1 MSSELEIQQLV
12 EAATKSVHALRESQ
26 ESAIAEQKKHGTLLA
41 DTQEKQAKIE
51 QDIAVMLGVI
61 DEIKKA
67 QLAQAEAKQN
77 GGLSAQEVEAK
88 TALHKFICKQALTDR
103 EQKALNTLN
112 NNDGGFLTTADTSG
126 RIISRLR
133 DFSPMRRYANVK
145 TTGKSRLTGIINNGR
160 NAYSWGAQGAT
171 VGESSTKQFGEYQID
186 VKKLIAY
193 PKATEEMLEDA
204 DYDIEALIIDD
215 ATMGFAEG
223 ESYGFLLGNGVLQ
236 PRGLMTVPTAYTGD
250 NTRAWGTV
258 QKFKTGVNG
267 AFAATPNGGDVF
279 IEAAM
284 SLRSAY
290 RSGAIWAM
298 NRFTL
303 AAAMKLKDSDGNYI
317 WQPTWNLQDAPF
329 GTICGIAIAPDF
341 DHMADIATNSLSI
354 AVGDLNQ
361 AYQIVDKRGISVVR
375 DNITSPGNVNW
386 YISKRT
392 GGDVVNSEA
401 VRFIEFKA

>member
-1 MSSELEIQQLV
+1 
-12 EAATKSVHALRESQ
+12 
-26 ESAIAEQKKHGTLLA
+26 
-41 DTQEKQAKIE
+41 
-51 QDIAVMLGVI
+51 
-61 DEIKKA
+61 
-67 QLAQAEAKQN
+67 
-77 GGLSAQEVEAK
+77 
-88 TALHKFICKQALTDR
+88 
-103 EQKALNTLN
+103 
-112 NNDGGFLTTADTSG
+112 
-126 RIISRLR
+126 
-133 DFSPMRRYANVK
+133 
-145 TTGKSRLTGIINNGR
+145 
-160 NAYSWGAQGAT
+160 
-171 VGESSTKQFGEYQID
+171 
-186 VKKLIAY
+186 
-193 PKATEEMLEDA
+193 
-204 DYDIEALIIDD
+204 
-215 ATMGFAEG
+215 
-223 ESYGFLLGNGVLQ
+223 
-236 PRGLMTVPTAYTGD
+236 MTVPTAYTGD

>member
-1 MSSELEIQQLV
+1 MSTELEIQQLV
-12 EAATKSVHALRESQ
+12 ESATKSVHALRESQ
-26 ESAIAEQKKHGTLLA
+26 DSAIAEQKKHGQILA

-51 QDIAVMLGVI
+51 ADIGALIGAI
-61 DEIKKA
+61 DEVKKA

-77 GGLSAQEVEAK
+77 GGLSAHEIEAK
-88 TALHKFICKQALTDR
+88 NALFKTLRKQSLSDS
-103 EQKALNTLN
+103 EQKALSTLTN
-112 NNDGGFLTTADTSG
+112 PDGGYLTSADMTG
-126 RIISRLR
+126 RIIARLQ

-145 TTGKSRLTGIINNGR
+145 TTSKSRVTGIINNGR
-160 NAYSWGAQGAT
+160 NAYSWGAQAASVT
-171 VGESSTKQFGEYQID
+171 NSDTKQFGEYQID
-186 VKKLIAY
+186 VKKLLAY
-193 PKATEEMLEDA
+193 PKATEEMLEDG
-204 DYDIEALIIDD
+204 DYDIEALIMDD

-223 ESYGFLLGNGVLQ
+223 EAYGFLLGNGVLQ

-267 AFAATPNGGDVF
+267 AFAATPNGGDIF

-290 RSGAIWAM
+290 RTGAVWAM

-303 AAAMKLKDSDGNYI
+303 ATAMKLKDSEGNYI

-329 GTICGIAIAPDF
+329 GTICGIPVAPDF
-341 DHMADIATNSLSI
+341 DHLADVATNSLSI
-354 AVGDLNQ
+354 VVGNLNQ
-361 AYQIVDKRGISVVR
+361 AYQIVDKRGISVIR

-392 GGDVVNSEA
+392 GGDLVNSEA

>member
-88 TALHKFICKQALTDR
+88 TALHKFICKQALTDS

-341 DHMADIATNSLSI
+341 DHMADIANNSLSI

-392 GGDVVNSEA
+392 GGDVVNSES

>member
-1 MSSELEIQQLV
+1 MSDDIKKLIDDV
-12 EAATKSVHALRESQ
+12 NKSVVDLRTNTETQIAEVKKFGQSSADTAEKLANQ
-26 ESAIAEQKKHGTLLA
+26 EKDIASLIGTMTEIKNAQLAMAEAKRNEGGMTAEQKN
-41 DTQEKQAKIE
+41 AKE
-51 QDIAVMLGVI
+51 AF
-61 DEIKKA
+61 IKF
-67 QLAQAEAKQN
+67 
-77 GGLSAQEVEAK
+77 VR
-88 TALHKFICKQALTDR
+88 KQALTEV
-103 EQKALNTLN
+103 EQKALSTLTN
-112 NNDGGFLTTADTSG
+112 PDGGFLTTPDTSG
-126 RIISRLR
+126 RIIARLH
-133 DFSPMRRYANVK
+133 DMSPMRQYANVR
-145 TTGKSRLTGIINNGR
+145 TTSKSRVTGIVNNGR
-160 NAYSWGAQGAT
+160 NAYSWGAQAGT
-171 VGESSTKQFGEYQID
+171 VSNSTTKQFGEYQID

-223 ESYGFLLGNGVLQ
+223 EAYGFLLGDGILQ
-236 PRGLMTVPTAYTGD
+236 PRGLMTVATAYTGD
-250 NTRAWGTV
+250 NVRAWGTV

-284 SLRSAY
+284 SLRSQY
-290 RSGAIWAM
+290 RAKAIMGM

-303 AAAMKLKDSDGNYI
+303 AAAMKLKDSEGNYI
-317 WQPTWNLQDAPF
+317 WQPTWNLTDSPF
-329 GTICGIAIAPDF
+329 GMICGVKVAPDF
-341 DHMADIATNSLSI
+341 DHLADIATGSLSVI
-354 AVGDLNQ
+354 VGDLNQ

-401 VRFIEFKA
+401 VRFIEFAA

>member
-88 TALHKFICKQALTDR
+88 TALHKFICKQALTDS

-392 GGDVVNSEA
+392 GGGVVNSEA

>member
-61 DEIKKA
+61 DEIKKS

-88 TALHKFICKQALTDR
+88 TALHKFICKQALTDS

>member
-88 TALHKFICKQALTDR
+88 TALHKFICKQALTDS

-341 DHMADIATNSLSI
+341 DHMADIANNSLSI

>member
-1 MSSELEIQQLV
+1 MSTELEIQQLV
-12 EAATKSVHALRESQ
+12 ETATKSVHALRESQ

-51 QDIAVMLGVI
+51 QDIAAMLGAI
-61 DEIKKA
+61 DEVKKA

-77 GGLSAQEVEAK
+77 GGLSAQEIEAK
-88 TALHKFICKQALTDR
+88 NALHKFMRKQQLNDA
-103 EQKALNTLN
+103 EQKALNTLTN
-112 NNDGGFLTTADTSG
+112 PDGGFLTTADTSG
-126 RIISRLR
+126 RIIARLQ
-133 DFSPMRRYANVK
+133 DYSPMRRYANVK

-160 NAYSWGAQGAT
+160 NAYSWGAQSAT
-171 VGESSTKQFGEYQID
+171 VSESSTKQFGEYQID

-204 DYDIEALIIDD
+204 DYDIEALILED

-236 PRGLMTVPTAYTGD
+236 PRGLMTVATAYTGD

-303 AAAMKLKDSDGNYI
+303 AAAMKLKDSDGRYI
-317 WQPTWNLQDAPF
+317 WQPSWNMQDAPF
-329 GTICGIAIAPDF
+329 GTICGIPVAPDF

-354 AVGDLNQ
+354 VVGNLNQ

-375 DNITSPGNVNW
+375 DNITSPGDVNL

>member
-1 MSSELEIQQLV
+1 MSDDIKKLIDDV
-12 EAATKSVHALRESQ
+12 NKSVVDLRTNTETQIAEVKKFGQSSADTAEKLANQ
-26 ESAIAEQKKHGTLLA
+26 EKDIASLIGTMTEIKNAQLAMAEAKRNEGGMTAEQKN
-41 DTQEKQAKIE
+41 AKE
-51 QDIAVMLGVI
+51 AF
-61 DEIKKA
+61 IKF
-67 QLAQAEAKQN
+67 
-77 GGLSAQEVEAK
+77 VR
-88 TALHKFICKQALTDR
+88 KQALTEV
-103 EQKALNTLN
+103 EQKALSTLTN
-112 NNDGGFLTTADTSG
+112 PDGGFLTTPDTSG
-126 RIISRLR
+126 RIIARLH
-133 DFSPMRRYANVK
+133 DMSPMRQYANVR
-145 TTGKSRLTGIINNGR
+145 TTSKSRVTGIVNNGR
-160 NAYSWGAQGAT
+160 NAYSWGAQAGT
-171 VGESSTKQFGEYQID
+171 VSNSTTKQFGEYQID

-223 ESYGFLLGNGVLQ
+223 EAYGFLLGDGILQ
-236 PRGLMTVPTAYTGD
+236 PRGLMTVATAYTGD
-250 NTRAWGTV
+250 NVRAWGTV

-284 SLRSAY
+284 SLRSQY
-290 RSGAIWAM
+290 RAKAIMGM

-303 AAAMKLKDSDGNYI
+303 AAAMKLKDSEGNYI
-317 WQPTWNLQDAPF
+317 WQPTWNLTDSPF
-329 GTICGIAIAPDF
+329 GMICGVKVAPDF
-341 DHMADIATNSLSI
+341 DHLADIATGSLSVI
-354 AVGDLNQ
+354 VGDINQ

-401 VRFIEFKA
+401 VRFIEFAA

>member
-88 TALHKFICKQALTDR
+88 TALHKFICKQALTDS

-250 NTRAWGTV
+250 KTRAWGTV

>member
-88 TALHKFICKQALTDR
+88 TALHKFICKQALTDS

-171 VGESSTKQFGEYQID
+171 VGESSTKKFGEYQID

-341 DHMADIATNSLSI
+341 DHMADIANNSLSI

>member
-1 MSSELEIQQLV
+1 MSDDIKKLIDDV
-12 EAATKSVHALRESQ
+12 NKSVVDLRTNTETQIAEVKKFGQSSADTAEKLANQ
-26 ESAIAEQKKHGTLLA
+26 EKDIASLIGTMTEIKNAQLAMAEAKRNEGGMTAEQKN
-41 DTQEKQAKIE
+41 AKE
-51 QDIAVMLGVI
+51 AF
-61 DEIKKA
+61 IKF
-67 QLAQAEAKQN
+67 
-77 GGLSAQEVEAK
+77 VR
-88 TALHKFICKQALTDR
+88 KQALTEV
-103 EQKALNTLN
+103 EQKALSTLTN
-112 NNDGGFLTTADTSG
+112 PDGGFLTTPDTSG
-126 RIISRLR
+126 RIIARLH
-133 DFSPMRRYANVK
+133 DMSPMRQYANVR
-145 TTGKSRLTGIINNGR
+145 TTSKSRVTGIVNNGR
-160 NAYSWGAQGAT
+160 NAYSWGAQAGT
-171 VGESSTKQFGEYQID
+171 VSNSTTKQFGEYQID

-223 ESYGFLLGNGVLQ
+223 EAYGFLLGDGILQ
-236 PRGLMTVPTAYTGD
+236 PRGLMTVATAYTGD
-250 NTRAWGTV
+250 NVRAWGTV

-284 SLRSAY
+284 SLRSQY
-290 RSGAIWAM
+290 RAKAIMGM

-303 AAAMKLKDSDGNYI
+303 AAAMKLKDSEGNYI
-317 WQPTWNLQDAPF
+317 WQPTWNLTDSPF
-329 GTICGIAIAPDF
+329 GMICGVKVAPDF
-341 DHMADIATNSLSI
+341 DHLADIATGSLSVI
-354 AVGDLNQ
+354 VGDINQ

>member
-88 TALHKFICKQALTDR
+88 TALHKFICKQALTDS

>member
-1 MSSELEIQQLV
+1 M
-12 EAATKSVHALRESQ
+12 R
-26 ESAIAEQKKHGTLLA
+26 
-41 DTQEKQAKIE
+41 
-51 QDIAVMLGVI
+51 
-61 DEIKKA
+61 
-67 QLAQAEAKQN
+67 
-77 GGLSAQEVEAK
+77 
-88 TALHKFICKQALTDR
+88 KQALTDS
-103 EQKALNTLN
+103 EQKALNTLSN
-112 NNDGGFLTTADTSG
+112 PDGGFLTTADTSG

>member
-12 EAATKSVHALRESQ
+12 ESATKSVHALRESQ

-51 QDIAVMLGVI
+51 QDIAAMLGAI
-61 DEIKKA
+61 DEVKKA

-77 GGLSAQEVEAK
+77 GSLSAQEVEAK
-88 TALHKFICKQALTDR
+88 TALHKFMRKQALTDS
-103 EQKALNTLN
+103 EQKALNTLSN
-112 NNDGGFLTTADTSG
+112 PDGGFLTTADTSG

-171 VGESSTKQFGEYQID
+171 VSESSTKQFGEYQID

-236 PRGLMTVPTAYTGD
+236 PRGLMTVATAYTGD
-250 NTRAWGTV
+250 NSRAWGTV

-303 AAAMKLKDSDGNYI
+303 AAAMKLKDSEGNYI

-341 DHMADIATNSLSI
+341 DHMADIANNSLSI

>member
-88 TALHKFICKQALTDR
+88 TALHKFICKQALTDS

-392 GGDVVNSEA
+392 GGDVVNSES